1 MVSAIRTYGIPIVVT
16 ALMLAPLAFWSW
28 RVWRD
33 IDGLA
38 RKGERFRAADVSKML
53 TGALQALVADE
64 DLQREAIEA
73 ILSSIIRNSPYQCLR
88 PTILLPLPGAS
99 CSPLPIQTRQSVSPA
114 S

>member
-38 RKGERFRAADVSKML
+38 RKGERFRAADV
-53 TGALQALVADE
+53 
-64 DLQREAIEA
+64 
-73 ILSSIIRNSPYQCLR
+73 
-88 PTILLPLPGAS
+88 
-99 CSPLPIQTRQSVSPA
+99 
-114 S
+114 